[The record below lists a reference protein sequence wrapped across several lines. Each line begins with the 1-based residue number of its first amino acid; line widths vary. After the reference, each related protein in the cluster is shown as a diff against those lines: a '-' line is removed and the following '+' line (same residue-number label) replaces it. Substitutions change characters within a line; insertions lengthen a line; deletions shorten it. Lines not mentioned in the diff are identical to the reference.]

1 MLYIPIGVNGRRMIG
16 TDVRATRRTSM
27 AAAVTTLRLDPLVVP
42 TGQPLRVAVYSSL
55 AEAIR
60 GGRVELGSLLPNEAD
75 LGVALRVSRTV
86 VREALM
92 LLEEDGLIRTRR
104 GIGRFVAEAL
114 PQVGLEQ
121 LRPLEA
127 IAATGDGAVEVM
139 RTLHEL
145 QPTSDFISRGLQLE
159 PDSETWVQENVL
171 KRDGEPV
178 AQMLEVLPAG
188 AVLAERSPELAARLP
203 ELETEGRSLLAAVMD
218 VLGGRL
224 GPAVYDVS
232 VGRAGAER
240 GRSIGLPAK
249 APVLVLT
256 HNVLLDGKPLYL
268 AKNLIT
274 QGFGSLTI
282 AQG

>member
-1 MLYIPIGVNGRRMIG
+1 MPV
-16 TDVRATRRTSM
+16 
-27 AAAVTTLRLDPLVVP
+27 AVSTLRLDPLVVP

-55 AEAIR
+55 ADAIR
-60 GGRVELGSLLPNEAD
+60 SGRVELGSLLPNEAD

-114 PQVGLEQ
+114 PQAGLEQ
-121 LRPLEA
+121 LRPLEV
-127 IAATGDGAVEVM
+127 IAATGDGAIDVL

-145 QPTSDFISRGLQLE
+145 QPTSDFISRGLQL
-159 PDSETWVQENVL
+159 DAGATALVQENVL
-171 KRDGEPV
+171 RRDGEPV

-188 AVLAERSPELAARLP
+188 EVLAERSPELAARLP
-203 ELETEGRSLLAAVMD
+203 ELAEEGRSLLAAVLD
-218 VLGGRL
+218 VLGAAV

-240 GRSIGLPAK
+240 GRTIGLEAT

-274 QGFGSLTI
+274 QEFGTLTI
-282 AQG
+282 AQA